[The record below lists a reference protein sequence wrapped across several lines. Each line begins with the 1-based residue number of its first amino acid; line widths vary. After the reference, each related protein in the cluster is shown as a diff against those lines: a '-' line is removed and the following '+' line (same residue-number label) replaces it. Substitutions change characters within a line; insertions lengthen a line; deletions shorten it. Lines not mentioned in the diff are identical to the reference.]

1 MTTKKHKHTHTECQT
16 AVSAIKSL
24 LEQIKRSTNKDSNSI
39 HVCESA
45 LDICNK
51 LLREPEL

>member
-1 MTTKKHKHTHTECQT
+1 MTTEKHKHTHTECQT

-24 LEQIKRSTNKDSNSI
+24 LEQIKRSTNKDSNTI

>member
-1 MTTKKHKHTHTECQT
+1 MTTNKHKHTHNQCQT

-24 LEQIKRSTNKDSNSI
+24 LEQIKRSSGKGNNTI

-51 LLREPEL
+51 LLREPEK